1 MAELPFQLLI
11 KCHFPAKEQRVL
23 TCTSL
28 LRSIPGTRGVYEG
41 LLDNQDVIIKVFL
54 HKICARHHLRRERQR
69 LNLLQQ
75 RQLNCPKPLLWGRT
89 GRNRHWVLVTEK
101 IPNAA
106 TALEMFN
113 NARGPDEKLKLLIL
127 IAAELAKH
135 HNQGVL
141 QKDLH
146 LGNFLLADN
155 RVFSLDAAQMRFGSQ
170 PTAQKKSISQLAM
183 LAQYL
188 PAHDIQALTVL
199 AREYAQT
206 RNRHLQKSDL
216 LFLQKQLTVHR
227 KKGIKRGL
235 KKSLRT
241 NKRHIKIK
249 AGRCPAVLD
258 RSFCRGA
265 EAVDFIKQIDS
276 LMDGGQVLKNGR
288 TCYLC
293 RVRYNGKD
301 IVVKRYN
308 HKGLLHSLRHTV
320 RACRARRGWLS
331 ANRLLMLNIP
341 TAKPLAF
348 IENYRGPLLWQSYLV
363 TEFVDG
369 QSLSSVLQ
377 DKNLTSEARLEK
389 INEARLLLVSLAEH
403 HITHGDLKHSNIFFT
418 DSGPVLLDLD
428 AMTAHRWNWYFQ
440 IKRRRDL
447 QRFER
452 NMSLCGSNKA

>member
-28 LRSIPGTRGVYEG
+28 LRAIPGTRRVYEG
-41 LLDNQDVIIKVFL
+41 LLDNQAAIIKVFL
-54 HKICARHHLRRERQR
+54 HKIRAKHHLRREWQR
-69 LNLLQQ
+69 LNLLQK

-89 GRNRHWVLVTEK
+89 GRNRHWALVTEK

-106 TALEMFN
+106 TALELFN
-113 NARGPDEKLKLLIL
+113 NAQGPDEKLKLLISV
-127 IAAELAKH
+127 AAELAKH
-135 HNQGVL
+135 HEKGVL

-155 RVFSLDAAQMRFGSQ
+155 RVFSLDAGQMHFGSQ
-170 PTAQKKSISQLAM
+170 PLARKKSISQLAM
-183 LAQYL
+183 LAQNL
-188 PAHDIQALTVL
+188 PAHNIQALTAL
-199 AREYAQT
+199 AREYAQI
-206 RNRHLQKSDL
+206 RNWHLENADL
-216 LFLQKQLTVHR
+216 LFLQKQITVHR
-227 KKGIKRGL
+227 KRGIKRGL

-249 AGRCPAVLD
+249 AGRCLAVLD
-258 RSFCRGA
+258 RCFCRDTEPA
-265 EAVDFIKQIDS
+265 DFIKQIDS
-276 LMDGGQVLKNGR
+276 LMDRGQILKNGR
-288 TCYLC
+288 TSYLC
-293 RVRYNGKD
+293 RLRCNGKD

-308 HKGLLHSLRHTV
+308 HKGLFHSLRHTV
-320 RACRARRGWLS
+320 RACRARKGWLS

-369 QSLSSVLQ
+369 QSLSSLLQ
-377 DKNLTSEARLEK
+377 DNNLADQTRLEK
-389 INEARLLLVSLAEH
+389 INEARLLLDSLAEH
-403 HITHGDLKHSNIFFT
+403 RITHGDLKHSNIFFT
-418 DSGPVLLDLD
+418 DSGPVLIDLD

-440 IKRRRDL
+440 LKKRRDL

-452 NMSLCGSNKA
+452 NMSSCSSNKA